1 MKRKIAHTKTANAV
15 ILMAVERERERE
27 RERVVFSRYDFI
39 YNNII
44 NKHIEQKN
52 VLISTF

>member
-1 MKRKIAHTKTANAV
+1 MKRKIAQAKIINAI

-27 RERVVFSRYDFI
+27 RVVLSYHNL

-44 NKHIEQKN
+44 NKHIEQKMYK
-52 VLISTF
+52 

>member
-1 MKRKIAHTKTANAV
+1 MKRKIAQTQTINAV

-27 RERVVFSRYDFI
+27 RERVVLSYHNL

-44 NKHIEQKN
+44 NKHIEQKMYK
-52 VLISTF
+52 